1 MKPREGAMRITG
13 LPHIL
18 FACGARA
25 ARGLLLALTVALLG
39 ACAGAPH
46 AGRDLSQLAP
56 LSTPQGTLDTAR
68 AAVLAPTPDLLAVDD
83 EMRAFVDRYTSGVTG
98 DRQRLTMLHRAL
110 VGAGGHDLQYDPFA
124 DGTAGEAFHRGS
136 ANCLSFASLLVALAR
151 EAGLDARYQW
161 VEVRPQWSMLGERV
175 AVRLHVNTRVSLR
188 HGEQYMADL
197 DPVPTQDI
205 AGTRPLSDR
214 DARALY
220 HNNLAMD
227 ALSREELEMAWS
239 HAVQAL
245 RLSPRMPH
253 LWVNLG
259 AVYRLAGQYREAE
272 ASYRYALELDPGDRS
287 AMNNLAVLFGLEG
300 REDERQ
306 LWLARIERYRQ
317 TNPYY
322 HAWLGD
328 QAGRLGDWREALRHY
343 ERAVRLLPED
353 SQLLYAKGLIHYEL
367 DEVREAADLIRR
379 AIDKAALSSDRE
391 AYQHRLD
398 LMKREAL
405 VGLQG

>member
-1 MKPREGAMRITG
+1 MRTNR
-13 LPHIL
+13 LPHTL
-18 FACGARA
+18 LAPGARA
-25 ARGLLLALTVALLG
+25 ARGLLAVLTVALLG
-39 ACAGAPH
+39 ACAGGAYT
-46 AGRDLSQLAP
+46 ARGLSDLAP
-56 LSTPQGTLDTAR
+56 LNTPRGTLDPAQ
-68 AAVLAPTPDLLAVDD
+68 AAVLAPTPDLLAVDA
-83 EMRAFVDRYTSGVTG
+83 EMRAFVDRYTRDVTS

-161 VEVRPQWSMLGERV
+161 VEIKPQWSMLGERV

-188 HGEQYMADL
+188 YGEQYMADL
-197 DPVPTQDI
+197 DPVPSRDI
-205 AGTRPLSDR
+205 AGTRLLSDG

-227 ALSREELEMAWS
+227 ALSREELEMAWA

-259 AVYRLAGQYREAE
+259 AVYRLSGQYREAE
-272 ASYRYALELDPGDRS
+272 ASYFHALELDPDDRS
-287 AMNNLAVLFGLEG
+287 AMNNLAVLYGLEG
-300 REDERQ
+300 REEERQ
-306 LWLARIERYRQ
+306 QWLARIEHYRQ

-367 DEVREAADLIRR
+367 DEIREAAELIGR
-379 AIDKAALSSDRE
+379 AIENAALSSDRE
-391 AYQHRLD
+391 AYQHRLE
-398 LMKREAL
+398 LMRREAL

>member
-1 MKPREGAMRITG
+1 VSG
-13 LPHIL
+13 
-18 FACGARA
+18 
-25 ARGLLLALTVALLG
+25 
-39 ACAGAPH
+39 
-46 AGRDLSQLAP
+46 LAP
-56 LSTPQGTLDTAR
+56 LKTRQGTLDVAR
-68 AAVLAPTPDLLAVDD
+68 AATLAPAPDLLAVDD
-83 EMRAFVDRYTSGVTG
+83 EMRAFVDRYTAGVSS

-136 ANCLSFASLLVALAR
+136 ANCLSFASLLIALAR

-161 VEVRPQWSMLGERV
+161 VEVRPQWSLLGERV
-175 AVRLHVNTRVSLR
+175 AVRLHVNTVVSLR
-188 HGEQYMADL
+188 YGGRYMADL
-197 DPVPTQDI
+197 DPVPSGDI

-214 DARALY
+214 DALALY

-227 ALSREELEMAWS
+227 ALSREELEMAWA

-245 RLSPRMPH
+245 QMSPRMPH

-259 AVYRLAGQYREAE
+259 AVYRLSGQYREAE
-272 ASYRYALELDPGDRS
+272 ASYLHALELDPGDRS

-300 REDERQ
+300 REEERQ
-306 LWLARIERYRQ
+306 HWLARIERYRQ

-328 QAGRLGDWREALRHY
+328 QAGRLGNWREALRHY
-343 ERAVRLLPED
+343 ERAVKLLPED

-367 DEVREAADLIRR
+367 DEVREASDLIGR
-379 AIDKAALSSDRE
+379 AIENAALSSDRE
-391 AYQHRLD
+391 AYQHRLE

-405 VGLQG
+405 AGIQG